1 MVLIWEKREKSQ
13 RCFIYSDSSSYQHK
27 NWKEMH
33 YFVNL
38 VKFFSELDMIETIE
52 RAKEGYE
59 SDVED
64 DEDLD
69 DIEVLEEEQ
78 QVV

>member
-1 MVLIWEKREKSQ
+1 
-13 RCFIYSDSSSYQHK
+13 
-27 NWKEMH
+27 
-33 YFVNL
+33 
-38 VKFFSELDMIETIE
+38 MIETIE

-78 QVV
+78 QVECSHNSVSIHSH

>member
-1 MVLIWEKREKSQ
+1 MFLTTQKLKRNALLCEPGG
-13 RCFIYSDSSSYQHK
+13 I
-27 NWKEMH
+27 
-33 YFVNL
+33 
-38 VKFFSELDMIETIE
+38 FSELDMIETIE

>member
-1 MVLIWEKREKSQ
+1 
-13 RCFIYSDSSSYQHK
+13 
-27 NWKEMH
+27 
-33 YFVNL
+33 
-38 VKFFSELDMIETIE
+38 MIETIE

-78 QVV
+78 QVPRGRVSLSLFYPN